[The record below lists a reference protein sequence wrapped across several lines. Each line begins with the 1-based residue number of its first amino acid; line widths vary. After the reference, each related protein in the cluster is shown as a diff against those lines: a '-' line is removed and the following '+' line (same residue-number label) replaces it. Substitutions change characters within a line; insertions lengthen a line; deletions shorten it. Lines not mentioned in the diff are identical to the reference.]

1 MLAIIFLSSASLL
14 KQAWAQSQARDKNGA
29 FTRPKPTR
37 PFTPAIPSASRYVS
51 DRVFLEKAD
60 SLFKVGTDTVE
71 RQIVKGDVVF
81 RHGGMWMYCD
91 SAYYYPE
98 QNSMDAFGHV
108 KMVQGDTL
116 FVYSDKLYYDGNIR
130 LARLMNGPSEPKVR
144 LRDPQGT
151 LITDT
156 LVYDLGVATG
166 TYDCGGLLTDDQNT
180 LSSIVGQYFTNT
192 HDAEFFYDVELVN
205 KKDGYRLL
213 SDTLYYNTRTGVA
226 RIETPTRIYGKTD
239 TILTRRGWYDTK
251 QDNLALTSRS
261 TIAHKDSNNNVT
273 TLEGDSIVYDKTTRI
288 SQAYAFKNRF
298 GRPMVLTDT
307 ANKMVLTGLYG
318 LYNDSTRESLATG
331 YPLLREYSRPD
342 TIYLRADTI
351 RTFAVA
357 RKVWPDSLAA
367 LAASLSHPDPE
378 LEAIAENLPAP
389 RAWTARDSLILD
401 SANMTLRD
409 FWLAKAYHNARFFNR
424 DVQGVAD
431 SLVFTEAD
439 SMLRMFRRPVIWSGD
454 RQVTGGDRRDAGR
467 ILVHFNDSTADWA
480 LLPAGGL
487 STEQVDSA
495 QYFYNQLAGKKMK
508 AYFNDQT
515 LRHLDVAGNVQ
526 TIFLPQEE
534 DSTYS
539 KLVYAESSYL
549 TVDMKDGDIE
559 RLKMWPEVTGST
571 TPLFLVTPR
580 QKVIE
585 GYEGRLWLPA
595 IRPRGRK
602 EGDTV
607 VWDDDLGEV
616 SSELEQYLNQ

>member
-378 LEAIAENLPAP
+378 LEAIAESLPAP